1 VPGLHG
7 LRSAPAAALLV
18 LLAAPSARA
27 LDPALSVTQYSVD
40 AWTIDEGLPQN
51 TVNAVLQTRD
61 RYLWLGTYDGLARFD
76 GVRFQVFNT
85 TNTPALRSNGIRGL
99 WEDRSGTLWV
109 GTNGGGLVRYRDG
122 VFSGVEGPLKDAL
135 VWAIREDRQGNLWIG
150 TSGAGLH
157 RMAGGQFTREDIGP
171 GADAVYAVQEDLA
184 GTLWVGTHGGGLK
197 RRDTSGRWTA
207 LTMAEGLPANLV
219 SSLAVDGDG
228 RLWVGTVGGGVALV
242 ENGRV
247 TRVYGLAQGLG
258 ADIVWALNVD
268 RDGSLWVGT
277 AGGGLSR
284 IRGDE
289 LQTLTQD
296 KGLPE
301 SVVYALHE
309 DREGTLWVGTNGGG
323 LAQLRAGTFAS
334 YGTREGLPHDFV
346 YAVMEGRSGLWAA
359 TVGGLARWDGTQFRH
374 EPIPGVDG
382 SAAIRALSE
391 DAEGN
396 LWVATY
402 GRGVAR
408 RVNGRWTVFGRKD
421 GLGSDSVRAV
431 LAARDGTVWAGTI
444 DGLSSYA
451 GGTWTTRRVGD
462 GLPHNSLIA
471 LYEDDEGG
479 IWVGSDGGGLTR
491 VKGGELTVFRKE
503 DGLASDLV
511 LAFARAS
518 GGGLWIGTN
527 GGLSLFR
534 DGTFTNWTARSGLP
548 TDAVAQIVEDGQGS
562 LWLGTS
568 RGVSQV
574 SLASMAEQARGT
586 RARVESATFGSGD
599 GMRSAQCSAPAHP
612 GAIRTRD
619 GRLWFST
626 VRGLAA
632 REPGRVVRDQEP
644 PPVVIERVLV
654 DGREA
659 EAAGEIVLP
668 AGTARLEIQYTGLCL
683 LAPSRVQF
691 RTRLEGLEEEW
702 ADAGTRRVA
711 YYSALRPGTY
721 RFHVR
726 AANGDGVWNEDG
738 AHVGIRQQPRFFQTA
753 WFYVAASLAA
763 VGIVATGYRVR
774 VAALRARERELK
786 QLVEERTHGLQEA
799 KERAEHASR
808 AADEQR
814 RIAEKA
820 DHLKT
825 ELLGIAAHDLKNP
838 LQTILGY
845 AEAIVMEG
853 QPRTT
858 EMAGAVE
865 RSSRKMLRLIDDLL
879 TTAALDGGSMEMKQ
893 DAVDV
898 GRVARAYVDEVRP
911 QAARKRQTIVLD
923 VDGPAV
929 VGGDESR
936 LRQVVQNLVG
946 NALKFSG
953 PDTEVSVRVRSEAG
967 QARLEVADQGPG
979 LQPEDRAR
987 LFTRFARLSARP
999 TANEGSTGLGLS
1011 IVKRLVELHGG
1022 RVWAAERAGRG
1033 ATFVVELPLIGQGPA
1048 RPTQGP
1054 TSKGDAT

>member
-1 VPGLHG
+1 VPGLPG
-7 LRSAPAAALLV
+7 LRRAPAAALLV
-18 LLAAPSARA
+18 LLAASPARA
-27 LDPALSVTQYSVD
+27 LDPALTVTQYSID
-40 AWTIDEGLPQN
+40 AWTIDDGLPQN

-76 GVRFQVFNT
+76 GIRFQVFNT
-85 TNTPALRSNGIRGL
+85 SNTPAIRSNGIRGL
-99 WEDRSGTLWV
+99 WEDRAGTLWI
-109 GTNGGGLVRYRDG
+109 GTNGGGLVRFKDG
-122 VFSGVEGPLKDAL
+122 AFTAVEGELKDAL
-135 VWAIREDRQGNLWIG
+135 VWAIREDRQGDIWVG

-157 RMAGGQFTREDIGP
+157 RLTGGRAVREEIGP
-171 GADAVYAVQEDLA
+171 GADAIYAIQEDLSGA
-184 GTLWVGTHGGGLK
+184 LWVGTHGGGLK
-197 RRDTSGRWTA
+197 RRDVTGTWSTI
-207 LTMAEGLPANLV
+207 TVTEGLPASLV
-219 SSLAVDGDG
+219 SALAVDGDG
-228 RLWVGTVGGGVALV
+228 RLWVGTVGGGVAVV
-242 ENGRV
+242 ERGRV
-247 TRVYGLAQGLG
+247 SRVYGPGQGLG

-268 RDGSLWVGT
+268 RDGSVWVGT

-284 IRGDE
+284 IRGDQV
-289 LQTLTQD
+289 QTLTQE

-323 LAQLRAGTFAS
+323 LAQMRAGTFAS
-334 YGTREGLPHDFV
+334 YGIREGLPHDFV

-359 TVGGLARWDGTQFRH
+359 TVGGLARWDGSQFRP
-374 EPIPGVDG
+374 EPIPGLDG

-391 DAEGN
+391 DAAGN

-408 RVNGRWTVFGRKD
+408 RAAGKWTLFGRKD

-444 DGLSSYA
+444 DGLSSYSA
-451 GGTWTTRRVGD
+451 GRWTTRRVGD

-471 LYEDDEGG
+471 LHEDDEGA

-491 VKGGELTVFRKE
+491 VRGGELTVFRKQ

-534 DGTFTNWTARSGLP
+534 EGGFTSWTARSGLP
-548 TDAVAQIVEDGQGS
+548 TDAVAQIVEDGRGS

-574 SLASMAEQARGT
+574 TLSSMAEQARG
-586 RARVESATFGSGD
+586 ARTTVESVTFGSGD

-632 REPGRVVRDQEP
+632 HQPGRVLRDREP
-644 PPVVIERVLV
+644 PPVVIERVVV
-654 DGREA
+654 DGRDVDVA
-659 EAAGEIVLP
+659 DEIVLP

-683 LAPSRVQF
+683 LAPRRVQF

-711 YYSALRPGTY
+711 YYSALGPGTY
-721 RFHVR
+721 RFQVR
-726 AANGDGVWNEDG
+726 AANGDGVWNDEG
-738 AHVGIRQQPRFFQTA
+738 AQVGVRQQPRFFQTA

-763 VGIVATGYRVR
+763 VGLVAMGYRAR
-774 VAALRARERELK
+774 VASLRARERDLK
-786 QLVEERTHGLQEA
+786 QLVEERTRGLQEA
-799 KERAEHASR
+799 KENAEQASR
-808 AADEQR
+808 VADEQR
-814 RIAEKA
+814 LIAEKA

-845 AEAIVMEG
+845 SEAIVLDGE
-853 QPRTT
+853 PRTT
-858 EMAGAVE
+858 EMAGAIE

-879 TTAALDGGSMEMKQ
+879 TTAAVDGGSMELRR
-893 DAVDV
+893 DAVDLA
-898 GRVARAYVDEVRP
+898 RLARAYVDEVRP
-911 QAARKRQTIVLD
+911 QAAKKRQTIVVE

-936 LRQVVQNLVG
+936 LRQVLQNLVG

-953 PDTEVSVRVRSEAG
+953 PDTEVAVRVRSDG
-967 QARLEVADQGPG
+967 QEARLEVSDQGPG
-979 LQPEDRAR
+979 LQAEDRAR

-999 TANEGSTGLGLS
+999 TGNEGSTGLGLS

-1022 RVWAAERAGRG
+1022 RVWAADRAGRG
-1033 ATFVVELPLIGQGPA
+1033 ATFVVELPLVDAEPA
-1048 RPTQGP
+1048 RRAPGA